1 MFIELMFCAVLDMSL
16 PEFQPQEDLS
26 GNYIIGS
33 YDVSENE
40 FIVEDIS
47 SSDFLPIE
55 SENAGQFGGL
65 SADGLRALML
75 ESTRSTQLVDK
86 YVFSQTFNGHRVH
99 ENNDG
104 YFEIQVHSSS
114 KLNYIKLD
122 SDITYTITAF
132 DSPLY
137 SFTSLSGS
145 HIPLTELSSNVITP
159 SSNIYVTGGNGSIYA
174 TYQVEETVS
183 DGDVDLSLLEGLVE
197 SINDNIQSFKDDIM
211 IVIRAIL
218 FIALVTF
225 LYPVTMA
232 CINYL
237 KGDKNNV

>member
-1 MFIELMFCAVLDMSL
+1 MFIELLFCAALDMSL

-26 GNYIIGS
+26 GKYIVGS

-40 FIVEDIS
+40 FIIEDIS

-55 SENAGQFGGL
+55 SENAGQYGGL

-86 YVFSQTFNGHRVH
+86 YIFGDTAKNYRIR
-99 ENNDG
+99 NNDG
-104 YFEIQVHSSS
+104 VMELQYHSGDYIQ
-114 KLNYIKLD
+114 YIFLTAGH
-122 SDITYTITAF
+122 TYTINTSS
-132 DSPLY
+132 DTLY
-137 SFTSLSGS
+137 SFPGFYS
-145 HIPLTELSSNVITP
+145 HQPVTLLESNVITP
-159 SSNIYVTGGNGSIYA
+159 ESDIYVSSNQYSLYA
-174 TYQVEETVS
+174 SYQVQESVS

-197 SINDNIQSFKDDIM
+197 SVDNNIQAFKDDIM

-237 KGDKNNV
+237 KGDKKNV